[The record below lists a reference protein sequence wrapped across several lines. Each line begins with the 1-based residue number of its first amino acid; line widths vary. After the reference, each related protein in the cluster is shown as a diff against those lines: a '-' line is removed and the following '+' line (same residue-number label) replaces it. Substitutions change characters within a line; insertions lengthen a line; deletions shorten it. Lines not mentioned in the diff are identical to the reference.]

1 MEKKKNLS
9 RIITTIILCILLT
22 AATIAS
28 CHHSRTIEGTDNGDT
43 VAASEFAPQTEN
55 GKLTVNLQHITAVR
69 FPKYKMEKATPY
81 IPDSVSLAA
90 DEETVASG
98 NYTATLLL
106 DTIPDK
112 DFYETIGLAAQHDT
126 CWNINKSSYTYE
138 RKDKT
143 GGIYKVTFSKD
154 SRQIIV
160 THLNR
165 ELVKPEP
172 RQKHKA
178 DPKKHL

>member
-43 VAASEFAPQTEN
+43 VAASEFEPQTE
-55 GKLTVNLQHITAVR
+55 
-69 FPKYKMEKATPY
+69 KYKMEKATPY

-112 DFYETIGLAAQHDT
+112 DFYEAIGLAAQHDT

>member
-9 RIITTIILCILLT
+9 RIIMTIILCILLT

-81 IPDSVSLAA
+81 IPDSVRR
-90 DEETVASG
+90 DCC
-98 NYTATLLL
+98 
-106 DTIPDK
+106 K
-112 DFYETIGLAAQHDT
+112 
-126 CWNINKSSYTYE
+126 
-138 RKDKT
+138 RKLHRH
-143 GGIYKVTFSKD
+143 S
-154 SRQIIV
+154 
-160 THLNR
+160 
-165 ELVKPEP
+165 P
-172 RQKHKA
+172 A
-178 DPKKHL
+178 